1 MTERHWDTIGMA
13 IIGVATAAVF
23 LIPTSKA
30 KRILRNPSITTTDHK
45 KGALSTPSCRPSTRL
60 TALLTCFPRSG
71 LRPKT
76 DQIEEASL

>member
-1 MTERHWDTIGMA
+1 MY
-13 IIGVATAAVF
+13 
-23 LIPTSKA
+23 
-30 KRILRNPSITTTDHK
+30 RILLKATLPLAIVLLLAVVACGGEAPVEVTSITTTDHK
-45 KGALSTPSCRPSTRL
+45 KGTLSTSSCRPSTRL